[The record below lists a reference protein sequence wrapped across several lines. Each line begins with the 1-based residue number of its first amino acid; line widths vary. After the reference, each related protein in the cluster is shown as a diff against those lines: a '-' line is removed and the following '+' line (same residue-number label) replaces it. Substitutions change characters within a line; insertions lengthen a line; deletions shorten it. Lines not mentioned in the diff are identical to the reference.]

1 MEYNSTRDKLIIP
14 EYGRN
19 VQKLIKYAMDMK
31 DKDERTRMAHLI
43 VSIMA
48 QMNPTVKETS
58 DYKRKLWD
66 HMYFISHFELDVD
79 SPYPKPS
86 ADILTEKPK
95 PLGYKEGDP
104 KFRHYGKNVEKLI
117 QAAME
122 YDEGEE
128 KDELVKTIANHM
140 KKAYL
145 AWNRES
151 VSDELIEDH
160 LKSLSRGR
168 LELKEGQQ
176 LNTTSEILAKTRSKK
191 KFVKKDQPHHQHRGR
206 RDHHQQ
212 NSNYQGRRRRINQ

>member
-19 VQKLIKYAMDMK
+19 VQKLIKFTIDMK
-31 DKDERTRMAHLI
+31 DRDERTRMAHLI

-66 HMYFISHFELDVD
+66 HMYFISNFKLDVD

-117 QAAME
+117 KTAME
-122 YDEGEE
+122 FEEGEV
-128 KDELVKTIANHM
+128 KDALVITIANHM

-151 VSDELIEDH
+151 VNDELIEDH
-160 LKSLSRGR
+160 LKSLSGGR

-176 LNTTSEILAKTRSKK
+176 LNSTSDILAKTRKK
-191 KFVKKDQPHHQHRGR
+191 KFVKKEQHHQQRGR
-206 RDHHQQ
+206 RDYQQ
-212 NSNYQGRRRRINQ
+212 NNNYQNRRRRTNQ

>member
-19 VQKLIKYAMDMK
+19 VQKLIKFTMDMK
-31 DKDERTRMAHLI
+31 DRDERTRMAHLI

-66 HMYFISHFELDVD
+66 HMYFISDFKLEVD

-117 QAAME
+117 KAAVDFE
-122 YDEGEE
+122 DGEV
-128 KDELVKTIANHM
+128 KDALVMTIANHM

-160 LKSLSRGR
+160 LKSLSGGR
-168 LELKEGQQ
+168 LELKEDQQ
-176 LNTTSEILAKTRSKK
+176 LNSTSDILAKTRKK
-191 KFVKKDQPHHQHRGR
+191 KFVKKEQHHQQRGR
-206 RDHHQQ
+206 RDHQQ
-212 NSNYQGRRRRINQ
+212 NSNYNRRRRINN